1 MLKSG
6 FYPVVV
12 CCALF
17 FTGCGK
23 LVSSLGFGEEKD
35 ESIKVQAKV
44 RDINEGFSTL
54 TESAHPHFNQGK
66 SSCDAQDAGVN
77 TVMAEIALT
86 DYEDAAFPGDNRG
99 PRLIND
105 MPVAINK
112 CFDPANRFIDWF
124 NDRESSI
131 NRPFAMTLTFK
142 KESGGIYAYRDNF
155 FFPIDNGGEF
165 SKMDTEGT
173 FGHLQTGSKDGI
185 DLSTHNYGFTMEFH
199 TFFVYEKDKGQ
210 YIAFEGDDDLWA
222 FIDGKRVVDLGGIHA
237 AQRDTVHLDGL
248 GLTDKGKYPLDF
260 FFAERAVA
268 SSKLSIVSSVAFTK
282 E

>member
-35 ESIKVQAKV
+35 ESIKIKAKV

-66 SSCDAQDAGVN
+66 SSCDAQDAGVK
-77 TVMAEIALT
+77 TVEEAIST
-86 DYEDAAFPGDNRG
+86 SDAADPGFPGDERG
-99 PRLIND
+99 PKLVTGL
-105 MPVAINK
+105 PVAINK
-112 CFDPANRFIDWF
+112 CFEPADRFGDWF
-124 NDRESSI
+124 NDKSSDI
-131 NRPFAMTLTFK
+131 TRSFMVTLSFE
-142 KESGGIYAYRDNF
+142 KEDGGLYAYRNNR
-155 FFPIDNGGEF
+155 FFPIDNGAEY
-165 SKMDTEGT
+165 SKLGGEGT

-199 TFFVYEKDKGQ
+199 TFFTYEKDKGQ

-222 FIDGKRVVDLGGIHA
+222 FINGARVIDLGGIHA
-237 AQRDTVHLDGL
+237 AQRDTVRLDGL